1 MRKIFTLAA
10 AVLASVSMWANPYY
24 IISGKCNVPLT
35 AGMNS
40 AKYQILKVDGETV
53 EATEEISSSITATAS
68 FYYNSTSVALAD
80 LTTASNYGSSSS
92 SSRTMQS
99 VKLQQN
105 EEMKI
110 TLNDKVIEELD
121 VIYFCGSKDPCSLT
135 IEGEEQSTSDQ
146 DVHVY
151 SKSDSFSDTITIK
164 NTSTKA
170 KEYRIFVI
178 LTISDAAPS
187 TDPVATVTL
196 NGPAEGF
203 VGKEVSFSVT
213 TDVKA
218 NAYKWYVDGAE
229 QEGATAA
236 KFNFTPEAERTYR
249 ILAAAKNDYNSDFV
263 QSEGLDFVATV
274 KPAAVPCAELYPA
287 TAGDTPA
294 EGAKAALTD
303 ASYGGNIIF
312 AGAKDDNKD
321 GIPDYDLSFQY
332 NELGLQMC
340 KGGADSVRVE
350 LGFNLAV
357 GSKIKLHITVGTMCD
372 TKERGFNLLAPGQK
386 KVMGAVWQPKKTA
399 EATDSIVSKVF
410 EYEVTASDGMA
421 GQNKFGL
428 QRSNSAIL
436 QAIIVS
442 DCGEEIVPD
451 TDPVVEAVVAGPAE
465 AFVGQTVQLTC
476 TAAKAD
482 KFQWHD
488 ANGAIEGATT
498 AKYSFTPE
506 AAGAYSFYC
515 LASNDYT
522 ATPVQSNTLVIN
534 VTEQVLL
541 EQVDVTGDI
550 VWDWENAA
558 TVNEIQFDN
567 STTPKKNE
575 RVLLANVDGMNNNE
589 TFNSQALLF
598 EGEFAMRI
606 QSGMKLCQGQLL
618 QFHTTVDGYLSVTY
632 SNTGGRDAAEGE
644 IEGQESERR
653 FLTLNGALVDGD
665 KGSMVSKSTTLTAN
679 IPVTAGDV
687 AIGGRRPF
695 RTDGKDAA
703 TAEYLRFFKVQF
715 STTPIDDVPEGLE
728 EIDASA
734 KAVKIMHNGQLL
746 IKKGDV
752 FYNAQGARLF

>member
-99 VKLQQN
+99 VKLLQN

-287 TAGDTPA
+287 ATGDTPA

-312 AGAKDDNKD
+312 AGARD
-321 GIPDYDLSFQY
+321 GNYAASFQY
-332 NELGLQMC
+332 NEYGLQMC
-340 KGGADSVRVE
+340 KGGADFVRVE
-350 LGFNLAV
+350 LGFNLKE
-357 GSKIKLHITVGTMCD
+357 GSIIKLHINQNGLD
-372 TKERGFNLLAPGQK
+372 NKKARGFKLNTADNKTTLLNAT
-386 KVMGAVWQPKKTA
+386 WQQA
-399 EATDSIVSKVF
+399 DETDLEKEF
-410 EYEVTASDGMA
+410 EYTVTASDKLA
-421 GQNKFGL
+421 GQNKFCIS
-428 QRSNSAIL
+428 RNESAIL
-436 QAIIVS
+436 HAVVVS
-442 DCGEEIVPD
+442 DCGDEIVPA
-451 TDPVVEAVVAGPAE
+451 TDPVTSVTVAGPAE
-465 AFVGQTVQLTC
+465 GFVGQTYSFKATADADVDDWIWFVNDVAVDGAKAATFAFTPDAVGTYAIKAGARNQYNPEDGWINSEAVTLVV
-476 TAAKAD
+476 TAA
-482 KFQWHD
+482 
-488 ANGAIEGATT
+488 
-498 AKYSFTPE
+498 
-506 AAGAYSFYC
+506 
-515 LASNDYT
+515 
-522 ATPVQSNTLVIN
+522 
-534 VTEQVLL
+534 L
-541 EQVDVTGDI
+541 EQVSVSANTE
-550 VWDWENAA
+550 WDWTKAA
-558 TVNEIQFDN
+558 SVNEIKFTD
-567 STTPKKNE
+567 TTSPKKNE
-575 RVLLANVDGMNNNE
+575 RCLLANVAGMNNDEN
-589 TFNSQALLF
+589 FNSQALLF
-598 EGEFAMRI
+598 EGEYAIRD
-606 QSGMKLCQGQLL
+606 GKYCQGQLL
-618 QFHTTVDGYLSVTY
+618 QFNTTVAGYVSVEY
-632 SNTGGRDAAEGE
+632 SNTGNRAEGE
-644 IEGQESERR
+644 DLERILTVNGVKVGDGSLRSDATVSE
-653 FLTLNGALVDGD
+653 F
-665 KGSMVSKSTTLTAN
+665 N
-679 IPVTAGDV
+679 IPVEAGDV
-687 AIGGRRPF
+687 ALSSVLKSDESKQYIRI
-695 RTDGKDAA
+695 
-703 TAEYLRFFKVQF
+703 YKVEF
-715 STTPIDDVPEGLE
+715 STEEKVIPEGIE
-728 EIDASA
+728 NIDASV
-734 KAVKIMHNGQLL
+734 KAVKIMHDGQLL

>member
-151 SKSDSFSDTITIK
+151 SKSDSFSGTITIK

-196 NGPAEGF
+196 EGPAEGF

-229 QEGATAA
+229 QDGATAA

-263 QSEGLDFVATV
+263 QSNGLDFVATV

-287 TAGDTPA
+287 ATGDAPA
-294 EGAKAALTD
+294 LDGKVALKD
-303 ASYGGNIIF
+303 ESYGGNIIF
-312 AGAKDDNKD
+312 AGAKDGN
-321 GIPDYDLSFQY
+321 YAASFIY
-332 NELGLQMC
+332 NDLGLQMC

-357 GSKIKLHITVGTMCD
+357 GSKIELHITVGTMCD

-386 KVMGAVWQPKKTA
+386 KVMGAVWKPKETD

-442 DCGEEIVPD
+442 DCGEEIVPA
-451 TDPVVEAVVAGPAE
+451 TNPVTSVTLAGPAE
-465 AFVGQTVQLTC
+465 GFVGQTYSFKA
-476 TAAKAD
+476 TADADVEDWIWFVNGVAVDGAKA
-482 KFQWHD
+482 
-488 ANGAIEGATT
+488 ATY
-498 AKYSFTPE
+498 AFTPD
-506 AAGAYSFYC
+506 AVGTYAIKAGARNQYNPEDGWIN
-515 LASNDYT
+515 SNEI
-522 ATPVQSNTLVIN
+522 ALV
-534 VTEQVLL
+534 VSEAL
-541 EQVDVTGDI
+541 EQVSVSANTE
-550 VWDWENAA
+550 WDWTKAA
-558 TVNEIQFDN
+558 SVNEIKFTD
-567 STTPKKNE
+567 TTSPKKNE
-575 RVLLANVDGMNNNE
+575 RCLLANVAGMNNNAE
-589 TFNSQALLF
+589 FNSQALLF
-598 EGEFAMRI
+598 EGEYAIRD
-606 QSGMKLCQGQLL
+606 GKYCQGQLL
-618 QFHTTVDGYLSVTY
+618 QFNTTVPGYVSVEY
-632 SNTGGRDAAEGE
+632 SNTGNRD
-644 IEGQESERR
+644 EGQDLERI
-653 FLTLNGALVDGD
+653 LTVNGVKVGEGALRSDTNV
-665 KGSMVSKSTTLTAN
+665 KEFN
-679 IPVTAGDV
+679 IPVEAGDV
-687 AIGGRRPF
+687 ALSSVLKADETVQYIRI
-695 RTDGKDAA
+695 
-703 TAEYLRFFKVQF
+703 YKVVF
-715 STTPIDDVPEGLE
+715 STDQIIPEGLE
-728 EIDASA
+728 EIDATA
-734 KAVKIMHNGQLL
+734 KAVKVIYNGQLL
-746 IKKGDV
+746 IKRGDV
-752 FYNAQGARLF
+752 FYNAQGAIVK

>member
-151 SKSDSFSDTITIK
+151 SKSDSFSGTITIK

-203 VGKEVSFSVT
+203 VGQEVSFSVT

-287 TAGDTPA
+287 AAGDTPA
-294 EGAKAALTD
+294 KDAKAALTD

-312 AGAKDDNKD
+312 VGAKNS
-321 GIPDYDLSFQY
+321 DYAASFQY
-332 NELGLQMC
+332 NEYGLQMC

-357 GSKIKLHITVGTMCD
+357 GSKIELHINQNGLSSD
-372 TKERGFNLLAPGQK
+372 KARGFKLLAPGQK
-386 KVMGAVWQPKKTA
+386 AVLTA
-399 EATDSIVSKVF
+399 TWTQADSTDLEKVF
-410 EYEVTASDGMA
+410 EYEVTASDKLA
-421 GQNKFGL
+421 GQNTFGIV
-428 QRSNSAIL
+428 RSESAIL
-436 QAIIVS
+436 HAVIVS
-442 DCGEEIVPD
+442 DCGDEIVPA
-451 TDPVVEAVVAGPAE
+451 TDPVTSVTVAGPAE
-465 AFVGQTVQLTC
+465 GFVGQTYSFKATADADVDDWIWFVNDVAVDGAKAATFAFTPDAVGTYAIKAGARNQYNTEDGWINSEAVTLVV
-476 TAAKAD
+476 TAA
-482 KFQWHD
+482 
-488 ANGAIEGATT
+488 
-498 AKYSFTPE
+498 
-506 AAGAYSFYC
+506 
-515 LASNDYT
+515 
-522 ATPVQSNTLVIN
+522 
-534 VTEQVLL
+534 L
-541 EQVDVTGDI
+541 EQVSVSANTE
-550 VWDWENAA
+550 WDWTKAA
-558 TVNEIQFDN
+558 SVNEIKFTD
-567 STTPKKNE
+567 TTSPKKNE
-575 RVLLANVDGMNNNE
+575 RFLLANVAGMNNDEN
-589 TFNSQALLF
+589 FNSQALLF
-598 EGEFAMRI
+598 EGEYAIRD
-606 QSGMKLCQGQLL
+606 GKYCQGQLL
-618 QFHTTVDGYLSVTY
+618 QFNTTVAGYVSVEY
-632 SNTGGRDAAEGE
+632 SNTGNRAEGE
-644 IEGQESERR
+644 DLERILTVNGVKVGDGSLRSDATVSE
-653 FLTLNGALVDGD
+653 F
-665 KGSMVSKSTTLTAN
+665 N
-679 IPVTAGDV
+679 IPVEAGDV
-687 AIGGRRPF
+687 ALSSVLKADESVQYIRI
-695 RTDGKDAA
+695 
-703 TAEYLRFFKVQF
+703 YKVEF
-715 STTPIDDVPEGLE
+715 STEEKVIPEGIE
-728 EIDASA
+728 NIDASV
-734 KAVKIMHNGQLL
+734 KAVKIMHDGQLL

>member
-287 TAGDTPA
+287 ATGDTPA

-312 AGAKDDNKD
+312 VGAKDDNKD

-332 NELGLQMC
+332 NEYGLQMC

-350 LGFNLAV
+350 LGFNLAE
-357 GSKIKLHITVGTMCD
+357 GSKIELHINQNGLAGD
-372 TKERGFNLLAPGQK
+372 KARGFKLINPSKSTLL
-386 KVMGAVWQPKKTA
+386 TA
-399 EATDSIVSKVF
+399 TWTQADETDLAKVF
-410 EYEVTASDGMA
+410 EYEVTAGDKLA
-421 GQNKFGL
+421 GQNTFVIA
-428 QRSNSAIL
+428 RSESAIL
-436 QAIIVS
+436 HAVIVS

-451 TDPVVEAVVAGPAE
+451 TDPVVEAVVTGPAE

-558 TVNEIQFDN
+558 SVNEIKFTD
-567 STTPKKNE
+567 TTSPKKNE

>member
-287 TAGDTPA
+287 ATGDTPA

-312 AGAKDDNKD
+312 VGAKDDNKD
-321 GIPDYDLSFQY
+321 GIPDYDLAFQY
-332 NELGLQMC
+332 NEYGLQMC

-350 LGFNLAV
+350 LGFNLAE
-357 GSKIKLHITVGTMCD
+357 GSKIELHINQNGLAGD
-372 TKERGFNLLAPGQK
+372 KARGFKLINPSKSTLL
-386 KVMGAVWQPKKTA
+386 TA
-399 EATDSIVSKVF
+399 TWTQADETDLAKVF
-410 EYEVTASDGMA
+410 EYEVTAGDKLA
-421 GQNKFGL
+421 GQNTFVIA
-428 QRSNSAIL
+428 RSESAIL
-436 QAIIVS
+436 HAVIVS

-451 TDPVVEAVVAGPAE
+451 TDPVVEAVVTGPAE

-558 TVNEIQFDN
+558 SVNEIKFTD
-567 STTPKKNE
+567 TTSPKKNE

>member
-105 EEMKI
+105 DEMKI

-151 SKSDSFSDTITIK
+151 SKSDSFSGTITIK

-196 NGPAEGF
+196 DGPAEGF

-236 KFNFTPEAERTYR
+236 TFNFTPEAERTYR

-287 TAGDTPA
+287 ATGDTPA

-357 GSKIKLHITVGTMCD
+357 GSKIELHITVGTMCD

-386 KVMGAVWQPKKTA
+386 KVMGAVWKPKETA

-442 DCGEEIVPD
+442 DCGDEIVPA
-451 TDPVVEAVVAGPAE
+451 TDPVTSVTVAGPAE
-465 AFVGQTVQLTC
+465 GFVGQTYSFKATADADVDDWIWFVNDVAVDGAKAATFAFTPDAVGTYAIKAGARNQYNTEDGWINSEAVTLVV
-476 TAAKAD
+476 TAA
-482 KFQWHD
+482 
-488 ANGAIEGATT
+488 
-498 AKYSFTPE
+498 
-506 AAGAYSFYC
+506 
-515 LASNDYT
+515 
-522 ATPVQSNTLVIN
+522 
-534 VTEQVLL
+534 L
-541 EQVDVTGDI
+541 EQVSVSANTE
-550 VWDWENAA
+550 WDWTKAA
-558 TVNEIQFDN
+558 SVNEIKFTD
-567 STTPKKNE
+567 TTSPKKNE
-575 RVLLANVDGMNNNE
+575 RFLLANVAGMNNDEN
-589 TFNSQALLF
+589 FNSQALLF
-598 EGEFAMRI
+598 EGEYAIRD
-606 QSGMKLCQGQLL
+606 GKYCQGQLL
-618 QFHTTVDGYLSVTY
+618 QFNTTVAGYVSVEY
-632 SNTGGRDAAEGE
+632 SNTGNRAEGE
-644 IEGQESERR
+644 DLERILTVNGVKVGDGSLRSDATVSE
-653 FLTLNGALVDGD
+653 F
-665 KGSMVSKSTTLTAN
+665 N
-679 IPVTAGDV
+679 IPVEAGDV
-687 AIGGRRPF
+687 ALSSVLKADESVQYIRI
-695 RTDGKDAA
+695 
-703 TAEYLRFFKVQF
+703 YKVEF
-715 STTPIDDVPEGLE
+715 STEEKVIPEGIE
-728 EIDASA
+728 NIDASV
-734 KAVKIMHNGQLL
+734 KAVKIMHDGQLL